1 MFPCSAEP
9 AELRNKSWLTAQND
23 LQTIHSQEDAFMT
36 HQECYNDQECYN
48 NSQRKSS
55 DVDKQELQWVQ

>member
-36 HQECYNDQECYN
+36 HQECHN